1 SLLLLCEA
9 GDASQPRIDPTV
21 REKTFMAPLQVGLIG
36 FGLGGR
42 VFHAPTI
49 SAVPGLQLAAILE
62 RKGNDAQA
70 QYPNTRMVGS
80 VKELL
85 SINSIDLIVIPP
97 PNPTHFDLVSRCLRA
112 GCHVVVDKPFA
123 RTYDEAAALVRI
135 AEECKPFLPVY
146 KNRRWDGDFL

>member
-1 SLLLLCEA
+1 M
-9 GDASQPRIDPTV
+9 AS
-21 REKTFMAPLQVGLIG
+21 LQVGLIG

-62 RKGNDAQA
+62 RKGNEAQA
-70 QYPNTRMVGS
+70 EYPNTRIVRS
-80 VKELL
+80 VEELL
-85 SINSIDLIVIPP
+85 SIDSIELIVVST

-112 GCHVVVDKPFA
+112 GRNVVVDKPFA

-135 AEECKPFLPVY
+135 AEECKRFLTGY
-146 KNRRWDGDFL
+146 QNRRWDGD